1 MIPALFIY
9 LLIINAVNFFSMGYD
24 KQQAK
29 KGLRRI
35 PEKRLF
41 TYAAVGG
48 ALGGWLGMLNWRHK
62 TKHMSFVLGFPALLV
77 VNVICMYW
85 VFLYLNWKLV

>member
-1 MIPALFIY
+1 MIPALLIY
-9 LLIINAVNFFSMGYD
+9 LLVINLINFLTMGYD

-48 ALGGWLGMLNWRHK
+48 ALGGWLGMRSWRHK
-62 TKHMSFVLGFPALLV
+62 TKHMSFVLGFPALFV
-77 VNVICMYW
+77 VNVICIYG
-85 VFLYLNWKLV
+85 VYKYLH